1 MSVAFYRRSS
11 GTEPALASL
20 VSPTLRSSIFVRS
33 SATGAARPLAAS
45 PTLRSS
51 GNQDSGLSECH
62 PEEHNDDPGTPVP
75 RLAGR
80 AKPEQPGEI

>member
-1 MSVAFYRRSS
+1 MSVAFYK
-11 GTEPALASL
+11 
-20 VSPTLRSSIFVRS
+20 RS

-51 GNQDSGLSECH
+51 GCPAAELSGYF
-62 PEEHNDDPGTPVP
+62 PEERNDDPGTTVP